1 MRNNRKIMI
10 AYNESPIHNGTN
22 DVFLERIPRKITDR
36 NRIEYNTLDVFKISF
51 DFDDVNLR

>member
-1 MRNNRKIMI
+1 MI